1 MNNAGSF
8 SLLSD
13 KEVYIMLYQ
22 IEFEVDNGAS
32 YNKDVAIVIAHNAE
46 EANEKLRSL
55 INSIDS
61 ETCVSEI
68 YRTAVFGGEV
78 FTGQHG
84 WK

>member
-1 MNNAGSF
+1 MF
-8 SLLSD
+8 
-13 KEVYIMLYQ
+13 LYR

-32 YNKDVAIVIAHNAE
+32 YNKDVAIVMAHNAE

-68 YRTAVFGGEV
+68 YKTVIFGGDV
-78 FTGQHG
+78 FTGKHG
-84 WK
+84 WR

>member
-1 MNNAGSF
+1 MF
-8 SLLSD
+8 
-13 KEVYIMLYQ
+13 LYR

-32 YNKDVAIVIAHNAE
+32 YDKDVAIVMAHNAE
-46 EANEKLRSL
+46 EANEKLRKL

-68 YRTAVFGGEV
+68 YKTVIFGGEV
-78 FTGQHG
+78 FTGRHG

>member
-1 MNNAGSF
+1 M
-8 SLLSD
+8 LL
-13 KEVYIMLYQ
+13 YR

-32 YNKDVAIVIAHNAE
+32 YNKDVAIVMANNAE
-46 EANEKLRSL
+46 EANEKLRKL

-68 YRTAVFGGEV
+68 YKTVIFGGEV
-78 FTGQHG
+78 FTGNHG

>member
-1 MNNAGSF
+1 M
-8 SLLSD
+8 LLY
-13 KEVYIMLYQ
+13 K

-32 YNKDVAIVIAHNAE
+32 YDKDVAVVMAHNAE
-46 EANEKLRSL
+46 EAIEKLKSM

-68 YRTAVFGGEV
+68 YKIVLFNGEV
-78 FTGQHG
+78 FTGCHG